1 MKISIFTDE
10 INSDPLRALKLVN
23 AWDVGSVEVRG
34 LKGGRFPRVEDTE
47 LIALKNAISDSEVI
61 VSGVSPGFFK
71 CPVNDPKLEVE
82 INTLLPRACKW
93 AHMLGTDRV
102 SIFSFLRTEESSSDQ
117 IVENL
122 ALATRIVREEGCKL
136 LLENEASCWGGT
148 GRETASLLR
157 QVGSQNLKL
166 LWDPGNSARS
176 GSNDSFPEEYEEVK
190 DLIDHV
196 HIKNFDRNSDK
207 WSLVAEGVI
216 DWPGQLNALSED
228 GYLGYLVVETHLRV
242 RPSGKVNLED
252 MDALESNSY
261 DNVCYV
267 RERLR

>member
-10 INSDPLRALKLVN
+10 INSDPLRALELAN

-34 LKGGRFPRVEDTE
+34 LKGGRFPRVEDAE
-47 LIALKNAISDSEVI
+47 LIALKDAISDSGVV

-93 AHMLGTDRV
+93 AHMLGTDRI
-102 SIFSFLRTEESSSDQ
+102 SIFSFLRTEESSSGQ
-117 IVENL
+117 VIENL

-136 LLENEASCWGGT
+136 VLENEASCWGGT

-196 HIKNFDRNSDK
+196 HIKNFDRTSDE

-216 DWPGQLNALSED
+216 DWSGQLNALSED

-242 RPSGKVNLED
+242 RPCGKVNLEE
-252 MDALESNSY
+252 MDALESNSH

>member
-10 INSDPLRALKLVN
+10 INSDPLRALELVN

-34 LKGGRFPRVEDTE
+34 LKGGRFPRVEDAE
-47 LIALKNAISDSEVI
+47 LIALKDAISDSGVI

-71 CPVNDPKLEVE
+71 CPVNDPKLEIE

-93 AHMLGTDRV
+93 ALMLGTDRV
-102 SIFSFLRTEESSSDQ
+102 SIFSFLRSEESSSDQ
-117 IVENL
+117 VVENL

-136 LLENEASCWGGT
+136 VLENEASCWGGT

-157 QVGSQNLKL
+157 QVGSHDLKL

-190 DLIDHV
+190 GLIDHV
-196 HIKNFDRNSDK
+196 HIKNFDRTSDK

-216 DWPGQLNALSED
+216 DWPGQLNALFED

-242 RPSGKVNLED
+242 RPIGKVNLED